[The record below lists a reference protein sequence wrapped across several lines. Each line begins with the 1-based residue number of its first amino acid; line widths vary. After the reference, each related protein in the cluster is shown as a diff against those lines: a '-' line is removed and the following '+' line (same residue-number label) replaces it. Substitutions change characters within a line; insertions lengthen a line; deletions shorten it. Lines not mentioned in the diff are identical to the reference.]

1 MVSFG
6 PFIDDFPLRFTKLFL
21 SQQPLQTFGF
31 CGCISLSPL
40 QEAFRDRWHLLCLL
54 VRHDRRRKRE
64 SRRMRGDNSSRL
76 PARAGPC
83 AAEGP
88 RVWVSAAVP
97 DRGAEPGVARERL
110 RRFGVRCVARA
121 FRASAFNAALDTE
134 GTRGAASRRTP
145 QPCVAPRSAPV
156 CGKSPPAAHC
166 GHLRVFLN
174 LISPRSHQNYN
185 GEGK

>member
-1 MVSFG
+1 
-6 PFIDDFPLRFTKLFL
+6 
-21 SQQPLQTFGF
+21 
-31 CGCISLSPL
+31 
-40 QEAFRDRWHLLCLL
+40 
-54 VRHDRRRKRE
+54 
-64 SRRMRGDNSSRL
+64 MRGDNSSRL

-121 FRASAFNAALDTE
+121 FRASAFSAALDTE
-134 GTRGAASRRTP
+134 GTRGAASRRTA